1 MSQTNAVS
9 AGVPPR
15 PDPLGAALKAERKE
29 LRRTVRRVRF
39 VALSAYVGIA
49 ALAFLTGLWR
59 VMPGNTAFVVA
70 WAGILAIMLPLN
82 IGAEYLFVVRPFRP
96 VAELSTWSLDN
107 ARLMWEAVDGVAAVP
122 GDPEVTLD
130 RLGKKR
136 GGLAASLRVAAL
148 WQLGD
153 LTAAH
158 KELAAWAPKDAL
170 DRARH
175 ARWTEMLAFDETH
188 VDGLDGV
195 RVVAEGIPDEEARFR
210 QLTSIAIEGARR
222 AVDRGE
228 PVLASM
234 TATRRSL
241 GKLQTTTLGFV
252 ARNMTPDNVFRVFFA
267 VSCLPVIG
275 LLSLARP

>member
-9 AGVPPR
+9 PGVSPR
-15 PDPLGAALKAERKE
+15 PDPLGAALRTERKE
-29 LRRTVRRVRF
+29 LRRIVRRVRF
-39 VALSAYVGIA
+39 VALAGYVGIA
-49 ALAFLTGLWR
+49 ALAFVTGLWR

-107 ARLMWEAVDGVAAVP
+107 ARLMWKAVDGLASVP
-122 GDPEVTLD
+122 GDPEATLD

-153 LTAAH
+153 LASAH
-158 KELAAWAPKDAL
+158 RELDAWTPKDAL
-170 DRARH
+170 DRTRH
-175 ARWTEMLAFDETH
+175 ARWAEMLAFDETH
-188 VDGLDGV
+188 VDGLGGV
-195 RVVAEGIPDEEARFR
+195 RVVAEEIPDENARSR
-210 QLTSIAIEGARR
+210 QLTSLAIEGARR

-241 GKLQTTTLGFV
+241 GMLRTSTLGFV
-252 ARNMTPDNVFRVFFA
+252 ARNTTPDNVFRVLLA
-267 VSCLPVIG
+267 VSCLPVVG

>member
-1 MSQTNAVS
+1 MSQTNAVL

-15 PDPLGAALKAERKE
+15 PDPLGAALTAERKE
-29 LRRTVRRVRF
+29 LRRTVRRIRF
-39 VALSAYVGIA
+39 AALAGYVGIA

-59 VMPGNTAFVVA
+59 VMPGNVAFVVA
-70 WAGILAIMLPLN
+70 WAGILATMLPLN

-107 ARLMWEAVDGVAAVP
+107 ARLMWEAVDGLASVP
-122 GDPEVTLD
+122 GDPESTLD

-158 KELAAWAPKDAL
+158 KELAAWTPKDAL
-170 DRARH
+170 DRTRH
-175 ARWTEMLAFDETH
+175 ARWTEMLAFDEAH
-188 VDGLDGV
+188 VDGLDSV
-195 RVVAEGIPDEEARFR
+195 RVVAEEILDEDARSR

-252 ARNMTPDNVFRVFFA
+252 AKNMTPDNVFRVFFA